1 MNNSILIGSAF
12 VTGALVPLQLAFNA
26 QLGGVTKSPFTA
38 GLIVFIVGTA
48 AVAAI
53 VIALRPPLPAIG
65 DLVNAPKT
73 IWLGGLIAAFYILA
87 IVVLTPRLGV
97 GLTTALILAGQLF
110 TAMLLDHFGVFG
122 NPQHSLNLWRI
133 GGMLM
138 MVGGVAAIKTH

>member
-110 TAMLLDHFGVFG
+110 TAMLLDHLGAFG

-138 MVGGVAAIKTH
+138 MVSGVAAIKTH